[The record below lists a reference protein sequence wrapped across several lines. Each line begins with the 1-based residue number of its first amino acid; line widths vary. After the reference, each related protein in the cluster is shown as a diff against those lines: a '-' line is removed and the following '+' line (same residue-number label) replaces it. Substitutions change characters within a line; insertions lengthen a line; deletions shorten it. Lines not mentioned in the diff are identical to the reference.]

1 MSLKKE
7 LELINNILD
16 SLPKQPNNQLQI
28 VYRQGYLLG
37 LLASIM
43 QEDFYAH
50 RHVIRRIEQ
59 IRQKQR

>member
-7 LELINNILD
+7 LELINNLLD

-43 QEDFYAH
+43 QEDFYAY
-50 RHVIRRIEQ
+50 RHVVHRIEQ
-59 IRQKQR
+59 LRKTQR